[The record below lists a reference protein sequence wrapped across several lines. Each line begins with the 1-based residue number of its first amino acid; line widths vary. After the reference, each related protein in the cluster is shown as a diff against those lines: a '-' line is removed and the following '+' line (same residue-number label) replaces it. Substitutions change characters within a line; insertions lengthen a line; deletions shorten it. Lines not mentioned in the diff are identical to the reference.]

1 MIQVHEGTKPPTN
14 DDDDDSFMGT
24 TEGGRV
30 SSWPC
35 SHNLLDST
43 ANNEK
48 YGMRHQQH
56 KQQQQQQ
63 QQKRSEGE
71 SCGQPA
77 PAPAP
82 PAAAALVHASCM
94 TKLVTPV
101 TGIVSPLIGS
111 LCPEAGSVV
120 LHIHCAG
127 LQTAGR

>member
-1 MIQVHEGTKPPTN
+1 MT
-14 DDDDDSFMGT
+14 
-24 TEGGRV
+24 
-30 SSWPC
+30 
-35 SHNLLDST
+35 
-43 ANNEK
+43 
-48 YGMRHQQH
+48 H
-56 KQQQQQQ
+56 KQQQQQQQ

-71 SCGQPA
+71 SCGQ

-101 TGIVSPLIGS
+101 TGIMSALIGS